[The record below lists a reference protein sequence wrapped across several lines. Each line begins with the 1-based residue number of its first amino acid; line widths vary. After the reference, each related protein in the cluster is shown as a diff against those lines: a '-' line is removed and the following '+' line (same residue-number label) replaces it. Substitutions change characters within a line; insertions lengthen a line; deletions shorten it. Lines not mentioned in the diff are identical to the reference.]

1 MDIGGSAVRRL
12 ETGREARVPSYD
24 LVVVGAGVQG
34 LWIGRKA
41 RAAGLSVAIVEAET
55 SGAGASGG
63 LLGALMPHMPLPW
76 GDKKRYQ
83 FDALVELEA
92 LVEELEAATGA
103 KTGYLRSGRIMAIRS
118 RRFRETAIE
127 RAAATVEYWRH
138 ETGRFRLEVAPPDT
152 FADWLDPQEASHGI
166 LVDTL
171 AARIEPAPY
180 IAALKAAFITEGG
193 VLHEGWRFARF
204 DPVRHVAS
212 AADGSEIA
220 GARLV
225 LAVGYMTFDIIKG
238 LTGLNLGGGVKGQ
251 AALLAASLPSRRPI
265 IYDNGLYVVAHT
277 RQTCAVGS
285 TTETDW
291 TDATSTT
298 EAIDAR
304 IAAARR
310 LSLALRE
317 ARVIRK
323 WAGVRPKAWARD
335 PILGPVDASGRIWV
349 ASGGFKIT
357 FGIAHAIARDC
368 IDWILAG
375 HPSSRLPASFQAEA
389 HLAQARA
396 KTGPAGN
403 AEGGGR

>member
-1 MDIGGSAVRRL
+1 M
-12 ETGREARVPSYD
+12 PSYD
-24 LVVVGAGVQG
+24 LVVIGAGVQG

-55 SGAGASGG
+55 AGAGASGG

-76 GDKKRYQ
+76 GDKKRFQ

-103 KTGYLRSGRIMAIRS
+103 QTGYRRSGRIMAIRS
-118 RRFRETAIE
+118 KRFRETAVE

-138 ETGRFRLEVAPPDT
+138 ETGYFRLEVAPPET
-152 FADWLDPQEASHGI
+152 FADWLDPREASHGV

-180 IAALKAAFITEGG
+180 IAALKTAFIAEGG
-193 VLHEGWRFARF
+193 ALHEGWRFAMF
-204 DPVRHVAS
+204 DPARHVAV
-212 AADGSEIA
+212 AADGTELA

-225 LAVGYMTFDIIKG
+225 LAAGYETFGIAQS
-238 LTGLNLGGGVKGQ
+238 LTGLDLGGGVKGQ
-251 AALLAASLPSRRPI
+251 AALLAASLPTRRPI

-310 LSLALRE
+310 LSPALRE

-335 PILGPVDASGRIWV
+335 PILGHVDASGRIWV

-375 HPSSRLPASFQAEA
+375 HPSSRVPASFLAEA
-389 HLAQARA
+389 HLKQARA

>member
-1 MDIGGSAVRRL
+1 M
-12 ETGREARVPSYD
+12 
-24 LVVVGAGVQG
+24 
-34 LWIGRKA
+34 
-41 RAAGLSVAIVEAET
+41 
-55 SGAGASGG
+55 
-63 LLGALMPHMPLPW
+63 
-76 GDKKRYQ
+76 
-83 FDALVELEA
+83 
-92 LVEELEAATGA
+92 
-103 KTGYLRSGRIMAIRS
+103 
-118 RRFRETAIE
+118 
-127 RAAATVEYWRH
+127 
-138 ETGRFRLEVAPPDT
+138 
-152 FADWLDPQEASHGI
+152 
-166 LVDTL
+166 
-171 AARIEPAPY
+171 
-180 IAALKAAFITEGG
+180 
-193 VLHEGWRFARF
+193 LHEGWRFAMF
-204 DPVRHVAS
+204 DSARDVAV
-212 AADGSEIA
+212 ATDGSEIA

-225 LAVGYMTFDIIKG
+225 LAAGYMTFDIIKG
-238 LTGLNLGGGVKGQ
+238 LTGLNLGGGVKRQ
-251 AALLAASLPSRRPI
+251 AALLAASLPTRRPI

-298 EAIDAR
+298 DAIEAR

-310 LSLALRE
+310 LSPALRE

-335 PILGPVDASGRIWV
+335 PILGPLDASGRIWV

-389 HLAQARA
+389 HLAQAPV
-396 KTGPAGN
+396 KTGPAGS